1 MIRVGR
7 ILLVVIGLAIA
18 APALAEPAAGPAAE
32 PAAAPITRTLDTGWE
47 VRLAPGDANAAAH
60 KAATR
65 WLPARVPGS
74 VQTDLLAAHLL
85 ADPWVGEGERAAQ
98 WVGLSDWQ
106 YRTVFTLD
114 AATLARAN
122 VDLAFDGLD
131 TFATV
136 RVNGTAVLRAD
147 NMFRNWRVAAKALL
161 KPGRNVIEID
171 FESPIRKL
179 LPRALAEKV
188 PLPGAYDSAFG
199 DEPKGRQTANYVRK
213 AAYHYG
219 WDFAPR
225 IVTIGVGKPVR
236 IEAYDGLRLS
246 DFHVAQV
253 HLDDSVAVLDAA
265 VEIDA
270 ATPRTVDVRVDIA
283 GPDGSTQ
290 HLDRRVTLFAGL
302 NPVVLPVR
310 IERPRRWWPVGYG
323 KPDLYAV
330 TATVTEAGR
339 VLGTATHDIG
349 LRTVELRR
357 EPDRWGRG
365 MAFVINGV
373 PIFAKGANL
382 EPADSIASRV
392 PAARTDAVLEAAV
405 AANMNM
411 LRIWGGGYYPDDAVF
426 AKADRLGLMLWQDFM
441 FGNALPANDAALRES
456 TRLEA
461 IDQVRRLRDHPSLVI
476 WNGNNEVQT
485 GWDNWS
491 DRKAFAR
498 ALGPDGQEA
507 FGAHLRRLFDKD
519 LRAVVNTLSPT
530 TPYWGGS
537 PTTDYDGIS
546 EVKTDGDV
554 HYWDVWARAPLEE
567 YLTTENRFMS
577 EFGLQ
582 SMPGLRTTREMLG
595 ARRPED
601 MPVQIVGSAY
611 DSGKGNGRILGY
623 IRADYGEPKSFV
635 DYIYLSQLL
644 QAEGLEMAV
653 IHQRASRP
661 QNMGTLYWTLN
672 DSWPGLI
679 NSIWAG
685 QAWGSIDFHN
695 RWKASH
701 YRARRFYAPV
711 TMGAQHIKGTTVVT
725 LISDKREAFPARWRL
740 RVIDRDGTQLSE
752 RGGTV
757 DAAPLSAMPLGKF
770 ADADLLGKA
779 DPSRTFAVA
788 DVTVDGT
795 VVARQFVY
803 FAKAKDV
810 ALADPALKATIV
822 ASPGGYTLTVSARS
836 LARGVWI
843 DFGDCDATLS
853 DNAFDLAA
861 GDTVTISVRS
871 DASLATLQHALSVRS
886 LFGATVPTKATS

>member
-1 MIRVGR
+1 MNPITR
-7 ILLVVIGLAIA
+7 LLLLAIA
-18 APALAEPAAGPAAE
+18 LLFAPTAIAQPV
-32 PAAAPITRTLDTGWE
+32 APITRILNSGWQ
-47 VRLAPGDANAAAH
+47 VRLAPGDPNAKAH

-65 WLPARVPGS
+65 WLPATVPGS
-74 VQTDLLAAHLL
+74 VQTDLMAAHLL

-106 YRTVFTLD
+106 YRTVLTLD
-114 AATLARAN
+114 AGVLARGN
-122 VDLAFDGLD
+122 IDLAFDGLD

-136 RVNGTAVLRAD
+136 RINGTQVLSAD

-161 KPGRNVIEID
+161 KPGRNVIEVD
-171 FESPIRKL
+171 FASPIRKL

-188 PLPGAYDSAFG
+188 PIPGAYETAFG

-219 WDFAPR
+219 WDFTPR
-225 IVTIGVGKPVR
+225 IVTIGIAKPVR
-236 IEAYDGLRLS
+236 LEAYDGVRLV
-246 DFHVAQV
+246 DLHMAQV

-270 ATPRTVDVRVDIA
+270 TTPRTVDVRVAITA
-283 GPDGSTQ
+283 PDGTTQ
-290 HLDRRVTLFAGL
+290 MLDRRVTLFAGR
-302 NPVVLPVR
+302 NPVFLPVR
-310 IERPRRWWPVGYG
+310 IEKPQRWWPVGYG
-323 KPDLYAV
+323 RPDLYAV
-330 TATVTEAGR
+330 RATITEAGTL
-339 VLGTATHDIG
+339 LGSAAHHIG

-357 EPDRWGRG
+357 DKDKWGRG
-365 MAFVINGV
+365 MAFVVNGV
-373 PIFAKGANL
+373 PIYAKGANL

-392 PAARTDAVLEAAV
+392 PASRTDAVLEAAV

-411 LRIWGGGYYPDDAVF
+411 LRIWGGGYYPDDALF
-426 AKADRLGLMLWQDFM
+426 ETADRLGLMLWQDFM
-441 FGNALPANDAALRES
+441 FGNALPANDAILRES

-461 IDQVRRLRDHPSLVI
+461 IDQVCRLRDHPSLVI

-519 LRAVVNTLSPT
+519 LRAVVHDLSPA

-554 HYWDVWARAPLEE
+554 HYWDVWARAPLDD
-567 YLTTENRFMS
+567 YLTVENRFMS

-582 SMPGLRTTREMLG
+582 SMPTLRTTREIV
-595 ARRPED
+595 APRKPQD
-601 MPVQIVGSAY
+601 MPVHIVGSAY
-611 DSGKGNGRILGY
+611 DGGKGNGRILGY
-623 IRADYGEPKSFV
+623 LRADYGEPKSFV
-635 DYIYLSQLL
+635 DYIYLSQLF

-653 IHQRASRP
+653 IRQRASRP
-661 QNMGTLYWTLN
+661 QSMGTLYWTLN
-672 DSWPGLI
+672 DTWPGLV

-711 TMGAQHIKGTTVVT
+711 TIGAQHIKGETVVT
-725 LISDKREAFPARWRL
+725 LISDRREALPANWRL
-740 RVIDRDGTQLSE
+740 RVLDRDGAVLFE
-752 RGGTV
+752 RGGNV
-757 DAAPLSAMPLGKF
+757 DAAPLAATPLAKV

-779 DPSRTFAVA
+779 DPRRTVAVA
-788 DVTVDGT
+788 ELIVDGKT
-795 VVARQFVY
+795 VARQFSY
-803 FAKAKDV
+803 FVHARELVLTDPGLDAK
-810 ALADPALKATIV
+810 IV
-822 ASPGGYTLTVSARS
+822 AAPGGGYTLTVSAKS

-843 DFGDCDATLS
+843 DFGDLDVALS

-861 GDTVTISVRS
+861 GDTATIAVTST
-871 DASLATLQHALSVRS
+871 ASLEALRRALSVRG
-886 LFGATVPTKATS
+886 FHGAVK